1 MEKVYALNALLVFCL
16 VLLLSPLFLG
26 FFSSL
31 WAYSLY
37 LFFLWVIMIA
47 YLYKWSKRL
56 EEK

>member
-16 VLLLSPLFLG
+16 LLLLSPLFWG

-47 YLYKWSKRL
+47 FLYKWSKRL